1 MGNALTWSSFRD
13 YFETFIGTPVLGPV
27 PWDASVFV
35 PESAFGVYF
44 CGTPRLLCRAAP
56 SSLSPLEGEG
66 RLPLLAL

>member
-44 CGTPRLLCRAAP
+44 CGTPRLLCQD
-56 SSLSPLEGEG
+56 
-66 RLPLLAL
+66 